1 MAKEKIYSNTN
12 LSESYWA
19 ADTSRTLLQSTIGEE
34 LRKAASEF
42 PDRLAMVEGIL
53 DESKRRRWTYAELL
67 ADAERVASTL
77 LTRFKP
83 GQHIAVWGDNI
94 PEWVLLEYGCA
105 LAGMVLVTVNPAYK
119 ARELEYVLKQ
129 SEAVAVFV
137 IDEYRGFNTLEAA
150 QNAWG
155 RLSLLQE
162 VFRFADFDAFMDSG
176 DSSVTLPEV
185 KPSDPFIIMYTSGT
199 TGIQKGALLHHMG
212 NLNANN
218 FLSERAGLG
227 EGGTW
232 VNPMPMFHIGSCGL
246 AVFGVLMRR
255 GTHILVPEFNPELI
269 LSLFEKEKATFAL
282 LVPTMLEMILAFPS
296 REKYD
301 LSSWKNVMSGSS
313 LVEEQLCKRIH
324 KELGCGVSI
333 VFGQTEMH
341 GVVSAT
347 HREDSVEDQSST
359 LGQPMPHC
367 EIKVVD
373 PETGEVLPLGEKG
386 EFCYRGYQTMLEYFN
401 MPQDTEKTI
410 DPDGWFHSGD
420 LGTMD
425 NRGFLKLTGRLKE
438 MIIRGGENIYPRE
451 VEQLLLEHPKVKDVA
466 VVGVPSQ
473 KWGEEVGAFIIP
485 IDKDDPPTAKE
496 LHEFCRANLTHFKTP
511 RLWYFV
517 PEFKYYTPTMKLQK
531 FKLRDL
537 AATEELESERT

>member
-12 LSESYWA
+12 LRESYWA

-53 DESKRRRWTYAELL
+53 DESKRRRWTYTELL
-67 ADAERVASTL
+67 RDAERVASAL

-83 GQHIAVWGDNI
+83 GQHIAAWGDNI
-94 PEWVLLEYGCA
+94 PEWVLVEYGCA

-119 ARELEYVLKQ
+119 ARELEYILKQ

-150 QNAWG
+150 QNARR
-155 RLSLLQE
+155 RLPLLQE
-162 VFRFADFDAFMDSG
+162 VFRFAEFDAFMHSG
-176 DSSVTLPEV
+176 DSSVTFPEV
-185 KPSDPFIIMYTSGT
+185 KPYDPAIIMYTSGT
-199 TGIQKGALLHHMG
+199 TGVQKGAMLHHMG
-212 NLNANN
+212 NINANN
-218 FLSERAGLG
+218 FLSERAGLE

-232 VNPMPMFHIGSCGL
+232 INPMPMFHIGSCGL
-246 AVFGVLMRR
+246 PVFGCLMRR
-255 GTHILVPEFNPELI
+255 GTHILAPEFKPELI
-269 LSLFEKEKATFAL
+269 LSLFEKEKGTIAL
-282 LVPTMLEMILAFPS
+282 LVPTMLEMILAFPG

-301 LSSWKNVMSGSS
+301 LSSWKNVMSGASM
-313 LVEEQLCKRIH
+313 VEEQLCNRIY

-333 VFGQTEMH
+333 LFGQTEMH

-373 PETGEVLPLGEKG
+373 PDTGKVVPVGEQG
-386 EFCYRGYQTMLEYFN
+386 EFCYRGYQTMSEYFN
-401 MPQDTEKTI
+401 MPQDTEEAI
-410 DPDGWFHSGD
+410 EPDGWFHSGD

-425 NRGFLKLTGRLKE
+425 HRGFLRLTGRLKE

-451 VEQLLLEHPKVKDVA
+451 VEQLILEHPKVKDVA
-466 VVGVPSQ
+466 VIGVPNQ
-473 KWGEEVGAFIIP
+473 KWGEEVVAFVIP
-485 IDKDDPPTAKE
+485 IDKDDPPTARE

-517 PEFKYYTPTMKLQK
+517 PEFKNYTQTMKLQK
-531 FKLRDL
+531 FKLYDF
-537 AATEELESERT
+537 AMKEGLEPERT